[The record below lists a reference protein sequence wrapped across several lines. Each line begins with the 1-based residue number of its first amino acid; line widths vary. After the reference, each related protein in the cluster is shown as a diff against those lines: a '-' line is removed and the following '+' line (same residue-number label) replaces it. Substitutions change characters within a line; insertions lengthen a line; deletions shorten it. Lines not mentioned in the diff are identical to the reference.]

1 MAKEKRSFY
10 GTGRRKGS
18 VAKVTLTPGT
28 GKITVNGRDVHE
40 YMPYEV
46 LVMDLKQPLVVT
58 NNENTFDVNEYMPYD
73 TLVMDLKQPLV
84 LTGTDGQYD
93 IEVTVKGGGFNG
105 QTGAIRLGITRALL
119 EYDKENEKNEDSY
132 RKILKSAGMITRDP
146 RSKERKKPG
155 LKAARRAPQF
165 SKR

>member
-28 GKITVNGRDVHE
+28 GKITVNGRDVNE
-40 YMPYEV
+40 YMPFEV
-46 LVMDLKQPLVVT
+46 LVMDLKQPLQIT
-58 NNENTFDVNEYMPYD
+58 NNMETFD
-73 TLVMDLKQPLV
+73 
-84 LTGTDGQYD
+84 
-93 IEVTVKGGGFNG
+93 IECNVSGGGFSG

-119 EYDKENEKNEDSY
+119 EYDKENEKNDDSY
-132 RKILKSAGMITRDP
+132 RKMLKKAGMVTRDP

>member
-18 VAKVTLTPGT
+18 VARVTLTLGT
-28 GKITVNGRDVHE
+28 GKITVNGKDVSE
-40 YMPYEV
+40 YMPFEV

-58 NNENTFDVNEYMPYD
+58 KNENTFDVVAN
-73 TLVMDLKQPLV
+73 VS
-84 LTGTDGQYD
+84 
-93 IEVTVKGGGFNG
+93 GGGFSG

-119 EYDKENEKNEDSY
+119 EYDEKNEANEDSY
-132 RKILKSAGMITRDP
+132 RKILKANGFITRDS
-146 RSKERKKPG
+146 RVKERKKYG